1 MTRNPHAAAAPRT
14 MRDCTF
20 QDWAD
25 PIERPAPAAHWSIR
39 LYVLALCLA
48 AVAVTVWR
56 LA

>member
-1 MTRNPHAAAAPRT
+1 MRNPNAANPRT
-14 MRDCTF
+14 LRDSTLC
-20 QDWAD
+20 DWAD
-25 PIERPAPAAHWSIR
+25 PIERPVPATHWSIR